1 MEKIGERQPFSWQ
14 IKPTAAE
21 REVVEDT
28 ATALY
33 PAELR
38 EGGYARDH
46 AKNRIRSAIRRYRQS
61 GRLSP
66 PTSNEPK
73 SLNVPEFLT
82 FACKHWPQLAGVI
95 ETHGVIVS
103 VEAPQ
108 VIKAKIG
115 AGDAVNPPADPDE
128 LKKAFLK
135 ETKQRKK
142 EQRKRTELETE
153 LTKRNEEREK
163 KRDSGRQV
171 GKKK

>member
-1 MEKIGERQPFSWQ
+1 MTT
-14 IKPTAAE
+14 KPTDSFIWQL
-21 REVVEDT
+21 RQT
-28 ATALY
+28 AIEAHVINDVAGFLY
-33 PAELR
+33 PEDVK
-38 EGGYARDH
+38 EGGYARDY

-82 FACKHWPQLAGVI
+82 FACKHWPQLTGAV
-95 ETHGVIVS
+95 ETHGVIVA
-103 VEAPQ
+103 VEAPRA
-108 VIKAKIG
+108 IKANTG
-115 AGDAVNPPADPDE
+115 AADAVNPPADPDE

-135 ETKQRKK
+135 ETKQRKR
-142 EQRKRTELETE
+142 EQRKRIELETE

-171 GKKK
+171 GTKK